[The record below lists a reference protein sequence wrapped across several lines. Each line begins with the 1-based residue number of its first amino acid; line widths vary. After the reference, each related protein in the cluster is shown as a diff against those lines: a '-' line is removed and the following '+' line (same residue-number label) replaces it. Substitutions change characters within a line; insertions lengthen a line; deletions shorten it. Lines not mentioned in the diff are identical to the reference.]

1 MLWDGKK
8 VTWGEGVYQ
17 VILID
22 NYLDE
27 NSFKIISETMNSDRF
42 PWFFNNYKI
51 NPESDD
57 SVFNYQF
64 THRFYD
70 DDEVASPYFDR
81 LDPILKKINAK
92 KLIRIKANLN
102 PVSHELIK
110 YDEHVDQHYSC
121 KAAIYYVNNN
131 NGYTMF
137 DDQKVESKENR
148 IVFFD
153 ANTNHVGTNSTD
165 CKNRMVI
172 NFNYF

>member
-1 MLWDGKK
+1 MK
-8 VTWGEGVYQ
+8 
-17 VILID
+17 IID
-22 NYLDE
+22 NYIDE
-27 NSFKIISETMNSDRF
+27 NSFKVISETMSSDMF
-42 PWFFNNYKI
+42 PWFFNDYKTDFDL
-51 NPESDD
+51 NDN

-64 THRFYD
+64 THRFYYNSR
-70 DDEVASPYFDR
+70 VTSKYFDS
-81 LDPILKKINAK
+81 LLNPILKKINAK
-92 KLIRIKANLN
+92 ALIRIKANLN

-153 ANTNHVGTNSTD
+153 ANTTHVGTNSTD

>member
-1 MLWDGKK
+1 MK
-8 VTWGEGVYQ
+8 
-17 VILID
+17 IID

-27 NSFKIISETMNSDRF
+27 NSFKVISETMNSDMF
-42 PWFFNNYKI
+42 PWFFNDYKTDV
-51 NPESDD
+51 NLNDD

-64 THRFYD
+64 THRFYFNSR
-70 DDEVASPYFDR
+70 VTSKYFDS
-81 LDPILKKINAK
+81 LLNPILKKINAK
-92 KLIRIKANLN
+92 ALIRIKANLN

-110 YDEHVDQHYSC
+110 YNKHVDQDYSC
-121 KAAIYYVNNN
+121 KAAIYYVNSN

-137 DDQKVESKENR
+137 DSQKVESKENR

-153 ANTNHVGTNSTD
+153 AASFHSGTNSTD

>member
-1 MLWDGKK
+1 MK
-8 VTWGEGVYQ
+8 
-17 VILID
+17 IID

-27 NSFKIISETMNSDRF
+27 NSFKLISETMSSDMF
-42 PWFFNNYKI
+42 PWFFNDYKI
-51 NPESDD
+51 NPDWNDD

-70 DDEVASPYFDR
+70 DARITSKYFDS
-81 LDPILKKINAK
+81 LLNPILKKINAK
-92 KLIRIKANLN
+92 ALIRIKANLN

-110 YDEHVDQHYSC
+110 YNKHVDQDYSC
-121 KAAIYYVNNN
+121 KAAIYYVNSN

-137 DDQKVESKENR
+137 DSQKVESKENR

-153 ANTNHVGTNSTD
+153 AASFHSGTNSTD